1 MGGIVLVLFFNIIN
15 IMINV
20 KEVRFVADDS
30 DERRPGGFNLQLLS
44 GSNCKN
50 LKVIQDVHVVTVEF
64 DAMSGS
70 YHSRLFVPWHF
81 IRYIR
86 ES

>member
-1 MGGIVLVLFFNIIN
+1 M
-15 IMINV
+15 MINA
-20 KEVRFVADDS
+20 KEVRFVVDDTGP
-30 DERRPGGFNLQLLS
+30 RRVAGFDTALTS
-44 GSNCKN
+44 GSNCLN
-50 LKVIQDVHVVTVEF
+50 LKVIQDMHVVTVEF